1 MIGKAILGLLLL
13 VIIYAIARANG
24 IASDDFLGH
33 LQTFLEWGADLA
45 MGVWEFL
52 TNLITNTFPTA

>member
-33 LQTFLEWGADLA
+33 LQTFLDWGADLA
-45 MGVWEFL
+45 MSAWEFL
-52 TNLITNTFPTA
+52 SGLISGTSASA